1 MTNQPLSLAKQLEL
15 LRLEYEYEKEA
26 FRRETAV
33 MGINRKV
40 RRGDC
45 WFPVSVGRAYY
56 NSLDRFVVEI
66 LREADDEAVADEL
79 VRAHA
84 LHLRDVLDARD
95 RSIGRGR
102 ERRERCSA
110 HRDERRRTE
119 LFP

>member
-33 MGINRKV
+33 MGIDRKV

-66 LREADDEAVADEL
+66 LREADDEADHNFEYG
-79 VRAHA
+79 RAVTFFEHDA
-84 LHLRDVLDARD
+84 AGVL
-95 RSIGRGR
+95 
-102 ERRERCSA
+102 
-110 HRDERRRTE
+110 T
-119 LFP
+119 